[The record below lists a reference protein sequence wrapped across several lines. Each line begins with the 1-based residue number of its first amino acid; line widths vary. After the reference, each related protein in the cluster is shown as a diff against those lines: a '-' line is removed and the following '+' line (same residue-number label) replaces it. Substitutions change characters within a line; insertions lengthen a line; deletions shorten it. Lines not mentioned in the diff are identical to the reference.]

1 MTLTTDRA
9 GTAGRTPTGKD
20 VTDALAKLRAALGDE
35 HVLTDEQDRAWFAAD
50 FTDDDVPTPVAVAR
64 PGSAADVV
72 EVVTTARAAGLAIV
86 GRGGGMSYTL
96 AHTPARA
103 DTIVV
108 DLRRL
113 DRIVEINVDDRYVT
127 VEPGVTWFQLRE
139 ALRGTGM
146 RVPFHGTLSGLH
158 ATVGGGLSQNAVG
171 LGRGFL
177 VDYVLGLE
185 VVLGDGRVLT
195 TGSGAAGNAAPFWR
209 NFGPDL
215 SGLFLCDSGAF
226 GLKTRATL
234 RLDPEPHGVALG
246 CFGFDTARE
255 LIAAEVEIGRTD
267 LASECIGADSFMNTV
282 MAEMPPPPKEE
293 VRRIAKLVLAQSDS
307 RPRALRQLARAA
319 RPGGMRFLAKVPF
332 SLVVVC
338 DADDQAAAD
347 RNLARIRKIC
357 RRHGGKSLPTALA
370 LGMRYAPFQPIH
382 PLMVGKHGEAGMP
395 SNLVFPLS
403 RAQQAVN
410 ALDAFMAE
418 HVEEMER
425 FGVYEVRNY
434 LITGHFFGIEPI
446 LFWADRLSTYRA
458 SWASEEQRQ
467 EFADAAPN
475 PAARECALAVRAAM
489 LARFRELGAVHLQIG
504 KVYPFKEALAGGT
517 TWEVLEQLKGIVDP
531 DHLVNPG
538 SLGLD

>member
-1 MTLTTDRA
+1 MTVTADRGDRA
-9 GTAGRTPTGKD
+9 AVANED
-20 VTDALAKLRAALGDE
+20 VAEALTRLRAVLGDE
-35 HVLTDEQDRAWFAAD
+35 HVLTGDDDRAWFAAD
-50 FTDDDVPTPVAVAR
+50 FTDDDVALPVAVAR
-64 PGSAADVV
+64 PASTSEVVAVV
-72 EVVTTARAAGLAIV
+72 ETARAAGLAVV
-86 GRGGGMSYTL
+86 GRGGGMSYAL
-96 AHTPARA
+96 AHTPARPE
-103 DTIVV
+103 TIVV

-113 DRIVEINVDDRYVT
+113 DRIVEINAADRYVT
-127 VEPGVTWFQLRE
+127 LEPGVTWFQLRE

-171 LGRGFL
+171 LGRGFV

-185 VVLGDGRVLT
+185 VVLGDGRVVT

-215 SGLFLCDSGAF
+215 TGLFLCDSGAF
-226 GLKTRATL
+226 GIKTRATL
-234 RLDPEPHGVALG
+234 RLDPEPRGVALG
-246 CFGFDTARE
+246 CFGFDDARA
-255 LIAAEVEIGRTD
+255 LIAAEVEIARTD

-319 RPGGMRFLAKVPF
+319 RPGGMKFLAKVPF
-332 SLVVVC
+332 SLVVIC

-347 RNLARIRKIC
+347 RNLARLRKIC
-357 RRHGGKSLPTALA
+357 RRNGGNSLPTGLA

-382 PLMVGKHGEAGMP
+382 PLMVGKRGEAGMP

-403 RAQQAVN
+403 RAQEAVD
-410 ALDAFMAE
+410 ALDVFMSE
-418 HVEEMER
+418 HTEEMER
-425 FGVYEVRNY
+425 HGVYEVRNY

-446 LFWADRLSTYRA
+446 LFWPDRLSPYRA
-458 SWASEEQRQ
+458 SWASDEQRA

-475 PAARECALAVRAAM
+475 REARDCALGVRAAM
-489 LARFRELGAVHLQIG
+489 IARFRELGAVHLQLG
-504 KVYPFKEALAGGT
+504 KVYPFKDALGGSA
-517 TWEVLEQLKGIVDP
+517 TWEVLEQLKAVLDP

-538 SLGLD
+538 VIGLGG